1 MFLITRRKN
10 GVRRSARLTAHALRD
25 QEFMA
30 FSVLAR
36 YGSCWNCSNQ
46 KLLLEYN
53 VLVQCSYVRNWTWSN
68 FSLGYHKTPKIA
80 RAYIFKKVLLKRH
93 ELQKKHS
100 PEKRKLVLLTL
111 STLKHSVR
119 HTVQYWTLTESPSLL
134 GDGWEGRSHF
144 KLLCICFVC
153 EPFTLRWW
161 ASTLLPHK
169 STRHMQNRKIFTQ
182 LRLQ

>member
-1 MFLITRRKN
+1 MFLITCRKN

-68 FSLGYHKTPKIA
+68 LSLGYHKTPKIA
-80 RAYIFKKVLLKRH
+80 RGLYFKKAWITRKTFSRKKETRITYVKYIKTLGTAHCAILNTHRVSFAIGRRVRREKSLKIALHLFCLRTFH
-93 ELQKKHS
+93 IKMMS
-100 PEKRKLVLLTL
+100 FDTP
-111 STLKHSVR
+111 
-119 HTVQYWTLTESPSLL
+119 PS
-134 GDGWEGRSHF
+134 
-144 KLLCICFVC
+144 
-153 EPFTLRWW
+153 
-161 ASTLLPHK
+161 
-169 STRHMQNRKIFTQ
+169 
-182 LRLQ
+182 

>member
-1 MFLITRRKN
+1 MLKVFEPEVPAGTQCSCTMFL
-10 GVRRSARLTAHALRD
+10 
-25 QEFMA
+25 
-30 FSVLAR
+30 
-36 YGSCWNCSNQ
+36 CS
-46 KLLLEYN
+46 KLN
-53 VLVQCSYVRNWTWSN
+53 LVEPQPRVPQNSENSPV
-68 FSLGYHKTPKIA
+68 P
-80 RAYIFKKVLLKRH
+80 IFLKKVLLKRL
-93 ELQKKHS
+93 ELQDKHS

-119 HTVQYWTLTESPSLL
+119 LTVQYWTLTESPSLL